1 MFRQQTVGRRLYL
14 VVCLFGASGLLVA
27 SLWGRNDK
35 CLSSTVR
42 ARPDVLSI
50 SNVSIRRLEQQRC
63 CDMIVINDAIK

>member
-14 VVCLFGASGLLVA
+14 VVCLFGASGSLVA

-42 ARPDVLSI
+42 ARPTVLSI
-50 SNVSIRRLEQQRC
+50 SNVSIRRLEQKQRC
-63 CDMIVINDAIK
+63 DVNVNHVNQ

>member
-42 ARPDVLSI
+42 ARPTVLSI

>member
-35 CLSSTVR
+35 CSTVR
-42 ARPDVLSI
+42 ARPTVLSV

>member
-14 VVCLFGASGLLVA
+14 VVCLFGASGSLVA

-42 ARPDVLSI
+42 ARPTVLSI

>member
-14 VVCLFGASGLLVA
+14 VVCLFGASGSLVA

-35 CLSSTVR
+35 CSTVR
-42 ARPDVLSI
+42 AWPTVLSI

-63 CDMIVINDAIK
+63 CDVIVINDAIK

>member
-35 CLSSTVR
+35 CSTVR
-42 ARPDVLSI
+42 ARPTVLSV
-50 SNVSIRRLEQQRC
+50 SNISIRRLEQKQRC
-63 CDMIVINDAIK
+63 DVNVNHVNQ